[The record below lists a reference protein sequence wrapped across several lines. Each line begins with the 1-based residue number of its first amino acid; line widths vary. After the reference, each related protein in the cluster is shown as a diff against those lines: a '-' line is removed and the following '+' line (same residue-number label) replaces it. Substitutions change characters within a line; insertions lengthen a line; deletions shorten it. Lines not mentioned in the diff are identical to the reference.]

1 VNKSIKPNIEEQ
13 NKKSKHSIY
22 TEYYNIFN
30 EKLSEKQKELINN
43 NDEIYIT
50 RIKKLDLNSGFLN
63 ISLKDKKD
71 IKYFESEETKENKK
85 NENCFEFVPI
95 GYLES
100 CFPEKFSV
108 PRQGNLLQLTK
119 AKIIFSNNID
129 IVL

>member
-1 VNKSIKPNIEEQ
+1 MEEEE
-13 NKKSKHSIY
+13 NKKCKHSIY

-30 EKLSEKQKELINN
+30 EKLREKQKELISK
-43 NDEIYIT
+43 NDNIYINS
-50 RIKKLDLNSGFLN
+50 IKKLDLNCGFLN

-71 IKYFESEETKENKK
+71 LKFFETEQTKDQKK
-85 NENCFEFVPI
+85 NELSYEFVPI

-129 IVL
+129 IVILFII